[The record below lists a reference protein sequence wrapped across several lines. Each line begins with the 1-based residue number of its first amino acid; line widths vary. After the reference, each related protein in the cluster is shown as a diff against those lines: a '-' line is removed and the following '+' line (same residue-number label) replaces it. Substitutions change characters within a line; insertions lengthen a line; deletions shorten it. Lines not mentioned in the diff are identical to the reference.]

1 MRRFIAVAAIAV
13 AIAAADGCIAVAAI
27 PGAPEHVVTQPSPPD
42 FEFDTQGV
50 ILAARSRV
58 AADDLKG
65 AIALLATYYAAHPTD
80 PLPARLLG
88 DLYYRAGDVAKAEDT
103 YRKILALYPDDKET
117 HNRLG
122 AALAA
127 ENRVNE
133 AIAEYEASLPGT
145 DAVFDL
151 VNLHQRRGDLAQ
163 YVAKLEAAAHV
174 APTSS
179 DAQGELAQAY
189 LALYRLNEAR
199 TYFNRALNDNPQSL
213 TALNGIALVDMDEHD
228 YDGAFDMLGKC
239 LVIDPDNYS
248 CTVNIAAADLE
259 TAAYDKAEPLLKRAN
274 ALEPERPEALI
285 NFGYLAD
292 VRDDWKSAV
301 VWYLKALEMSPY
313 SRDAYFNLG
322 LEYELHALYPQA
334 QAVLIK
340 GLAVAPTDGGLH
352 DALGMTYRA
361 LGEND
366 LARVQF
372 QQAATSLD
380 PRYATLART
389 NYAELTA
396 TPSPRS

>member
-1 MRRFIAVAAIAV
+1 MRRY
-13 AIAAADGCIAVAAI
+13 IAAAALALAVALGAVGAARGAI
-27 PGAPEHVVTQPSPPD
+27 PGTTERVDTQPTPAPFELDTKAVVT
-42 FEFDTQGV
+42 
-50 ILAARSRV
+50 AARSKV
-58 AADDLKG
+58 AADDLPG
-65 AIALLATYYAAHPTD
+65 AIKLLAVYYAAHPQD

-88 DLYYRAGDVAKAEDT
+88 DLYYRAGDLAKAEDT
-103 YRKILALYPDDKET
+103 YRHILAIYPNDKET

-127 ENRVNE
+127 ENRVDE
-133 AIAEYEASLPGT
+133 AIVQYEASLPGT
-145 DAVFDL
+145 DAVYDL
-151 VNLHQRRGDLAQ
+151 VALHQRRGDLAHYIAQ
-163 YVAKLEAAAHV
+163 LESAAQT
-174 APTSS
+174 APNSS
-179 DAQGELAQAY
+179 DAQAELAQAY
-189 LALYRLNEAR
+189 LAVYRLEDAR
-199 TYFNRALNDNPQSL
+199 TYFNRALNENPQSL
-213 TALNGIALVDMDEHD
+213 TAFNGIALVDMDEHN
-228 YDGAFDMLGKC
+228 YDGAFDMLGRC
-239 LVIDPDNYS
+239 LVLDPDNYS
-248 CTVNIAAADLE
+248 CTVNEAAADLE
-259 TAAYDKAEPLLKRAN
+259 TADYGKAEPLLKRAN
-274 ALEPERPEALI
+274 ALAPERPEALV

-292 VRDDWKSAV
+292 MRNDWKTAAA
-301 VWYLKALEMSPY
+301 WYLKALEMSPY

-352 DALGMTYRA
+352 DVLGMTYRA

-366 LARVQF
+366 LARIQF